1 MLSFILSTMH
11 CILYSN
17 VESSQALDNVG
28 GVADDQTAT
37 TASEVESG
45 KLTTLYIIYIY
56 YSYIY
61 Y

>member
-1 MLSFILSTMH
+1 MHYTM
-11 CILYSN
+11 YSD
-17 VESSQALDNVG
+17 VETSQASDNFG
-28 GVADDQTAT
+28 GDVEDLTTT